1 MKNSIIL
8 LYLST
13 IIVFNSCNSQNRIP
27 KITNNK
33 PMKELKLKPILF
45 STHEY
50 RISIVNGKLFD
61 IKEEDFLMDGL
72 YTIYVDN
79 CVAQPSDI
87 VGDYDVSKKGM
98 IKNGKYQ
105 KKWIY
110 YSSENKIVKE
120 ENFDNDGFLTGN
132 FIIHNNRN
140 ELLYKAKFINGTG
153 YFKDYCFRT
162 SEIKEEGNMINGKKE
177 GEWKVYFLDSTSLK
191 FKIENYKNGELVISN
206 K

>member
-13 IIVFNSCNSQNRIP
+13 IIVFNSCNSQNKIP

-33 PMKELKLKPILF
+33 PMKELKLKPILL
-45 STHEY
+45 STHDY

-61 IKEEDFLMDGL
+61 IKEENFLMDGL
-72 YTIYVDN
+72 YTIYIDN
-79 CVAQPSDI
+79 CLEEPDDIPSK
-87 VGDYDVSKKGM
+87 YDVEKKGI

-110 YSSENKIVKE
+110 YSYENKVVKE
-120 ENFDNDGFLTGN
+120 EYFDNNGFLNGN
-132 FIIHNNRN
+132 FIIYNNN
-140 ELLYKAKFINGTG
+140 TKVLYKTEFINGTG
-153 YFKDYCFRT
+153 YYKDYCFRT
-162 SEIKEEGNMINGKKE
+162 SQIKEEGNMVNGKKE
-177 GEWKVYFLDSTSLK
+177 GEWKVYFLDSKDNS
-191 FKIENYKNGELVISN
+191 FKLENFKNGELIISD